1 MMKQLTCLLMAAV
14 LLLAACQKEI
24 DWGLGSGGVTA
35 DQLLV
40 KILSKTGTDSTVVT
54 YSYNSAKQL
63 IRETTI
69 GSSGT
74 NSLDN
79 DLRITRN
86 SAGIIQKTVQVASEL
101 IANGIDSLV
110 IRYNYNSALSRYS
123 SSVFNVTVMGT
134 NVTDSVVYVYDASGK
149 ITSDAH
155 YLKASILPL
164 PVLSLR
170 NQYTY
175 SADGLNL
182 TGAQQFA
189 STTPGGPLSLQA
201 SQSYTYDSKKNPLI
215 IKQEAILLTRPGLF
229 NAQNTLSTLVTNTT
243 DPTTDFAMDYVYRY
257 NLAGKPDSSYA
268 TRTPGGAVTASKYFY
283 Q

>member
-1 MMKQLTCLLMAAV
+1 MKKLTGLLIVAV
-14 LLLAACQKEI
+14 SLLAACQKEI
-24 DWGLGSGGVTA
+24 DWGIGGGGAVA
-35 DQLLV
+35 DKLLV
-40 KILSKTGTDSTVVT
+40 KVSSKTGTDSTIIT
-54 YSYNSAKQL
+54 YAYNTAKQL

-69 GSSGT
+69 GISGT
-74 NSLDN
+74 TSLDN
-79 DLRITRN
+79 DLKIYRN
-86 SAGIIQKTVQVASEL
+86 SAGIIERTVQVSTAL
-101 IANGIDSLV
+101 ITNGVDSLV
-110 IRYNYNSALSRYS
+110 IRYNYNAALMRYS

-149 ITSDAH
+149 ITSDEH

-175 SADGLNL
+175 SSDGLNL

-229 NAQNTLSTLVTNTT
+229 NAQNTLSTLVTNTS
-243 DPTTDFAMDYVYRY
+243 DPTSDFAMDYVYRY
-257 NLAGKPDSSYA
+257 NLSGKPDSSYG